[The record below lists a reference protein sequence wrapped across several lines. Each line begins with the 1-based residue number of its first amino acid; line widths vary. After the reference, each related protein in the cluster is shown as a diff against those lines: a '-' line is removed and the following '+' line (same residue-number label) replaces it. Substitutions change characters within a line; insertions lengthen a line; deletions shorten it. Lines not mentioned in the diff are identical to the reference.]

1 MLLTFEEYPANHL
14 YIVPPSYDPV
24 IEYYTCGAGAS
35 GRRAQTTVPV
45 GRSIGIVPALEPSPT
60 TIPTGN
66 LPDAAPALGT
76 MTSLLD
82 LVSEAADEFRCTY
95 AGRSSKKERKRQT

>member
-1 MLLTFEEYPANHL
+1 MFLAFKEYPANHL

-60 TIPTGN
+60 TITDWR
-66 LPDAAPALGT
+66 LA
-76 MTSLLD
+76 
-82 LVSEAADEFRCTY
+82 RCG
-95 AGRSSKKERKRQT
+95 AGPRDDDIPS